1 MGVYGFIAYRDG
13 KLVSLCVFVL
23 RRLSRVQLVAVS
35 FLLLGFVIIGPTV
48 YLFQALVKT
57 WRLRGFLVNNV
68 AAPCL

>member
-1 MGVYGFIAYRDG
+1 
-13 KLVSLCVFVL
+13 VL